1 MAFRSQLVC
10 PQHFCFAGL
19 PFSYPWLPDF
29 GFLAASTGIAL
40 CRMESCG
47 GDDRNG
53 LGIEESFLALTLH
66 TERKLTGAPPVSSV
80 IQTTSFA
87 GWRRHRHSHRRGR
100 FPES

>member
-47 GDDRNG
+47 GVAAAAAFTSAR
-53 LGIEESFLALTLH
+53 GIFLKLTLQQRLLPIF
-66 TERKLTGAPPVSSV
+66 RK
-80 IQTTSFA
+80 
-87 GWRRHRHSHRRGR
+87 RRGR
-100 FPES
+100 MNKKPLAFLSLSTTEMLQ